1 MGEREKVSRKDK
13 ERGGERKIAKIEAG
27 VATAAIRKRT
37 KTAAK
42 REIRRTRIV
51 AAKTRISLRKTKR
64 EVDRTGIKIK
74 TRTKTKTKTSGVA
87 SRRKL
92 RKKREKRA
100 MKRNWMKVGRRTTIG
115 CWSKKEKKKS
125 RRSTTSTMPM
135 SKTLA
140 KMTKWRRRR
149 GAIEKRKPAKK
160 LVYVKEK

>member
-51 AAKTRISLRKTKR
+51 AAKTRIDPKA
-64 EVDRTGIKIK
+64 
-74 TRTKTKTKTSGVA
+74 KTKTSGVA

-140 KMTKWRRRR
+140 KMTKWRRR
-149 GAIEKRKPAKK
+149 
-160 LVYVKEK
+160 

>member
-51 AAKTRISLRKTKR
+51 ATKTRK
-64 EVDRTGIKIK
+64 
-74 TRTKTKTKTSGVA
+74 KTKTKTSGVA

-160 LVYVKEK
+160 LVYVKEKRRSNVPWLPI